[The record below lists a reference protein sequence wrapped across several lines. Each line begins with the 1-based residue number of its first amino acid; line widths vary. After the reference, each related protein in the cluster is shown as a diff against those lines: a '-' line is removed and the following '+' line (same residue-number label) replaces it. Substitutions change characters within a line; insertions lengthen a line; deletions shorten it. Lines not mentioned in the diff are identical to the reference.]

1 MKSKLCLLSNFM
13 ARTCVPGFNNIHL
26 RRHTRSAFVC
36 NKIDTDAENWKEELR
51 ATMQIIPNFVN
62 SEEESSLIAEADPY
76 MKRLRYEQSH
86 WDDAI
91 HAYRETERKQWN
103 ESNEKIISRIR
114 ERAFPEGMQQL
125 QFIHVLDLAAEGWI
139 KPHVD
144 SIKFCGEII
153 AGLSLLSDSVMRL
166 TMVGKETTHKEDFLL
181 PQRSL
186 YIMSGPARYNYNH
199 EILKNEESY
208 FEGRHIPKTRRI
220 SIICRCQPN

>member
-1 MKSKLCLLSNFM
+1 MRCCRTNLILRNLTYNFHEPSFIVSSCIDLRPRHFYRLIRSLLNSLLLKLLGRRSRKMKSKLCLLTNFM
-13 ARTCVPGFNNIHL
+13 ARTSVPGLSCLHL
-26 RRHTRSAFVC
+26 RHHTRSAFVC
-36 NKIDTDAENWKEELR
+36 NKIDIDAENWKEELR
-51 ATMQIIPNFVN
+51 ATMQIITNFVN

-114 ERAFPEGMQQL
+114 ERAFPKGMQQL

-144 SIKFCGEII
+144 SIKVYIYKERFPGVH
-153 AGLSLLSDSVMRL
+153 LL
-166 TMVGKETTHKEDFLL
+166 
-181 PQRSL
+181 
-186 YIMSGPARYNYNH
+186 
-199 EILKNEESY
+199 
-208 FEGRHIPKTRRI
+208 
-220 SIICRCQPN
+220 